1 MQSDNAQNWLSLLQQ
16 QWVAQS
22 GWEIIAVVLALA
34 YVWLA
39 AKQSIWC
46 WPCALVSTGI
56 YTWLFWQ
63 VTLPFQAIL
72 NAYYLLMAV
81 YGWLQ
86 WNKYL
91 KADEAMVIKVWS
103 IKKHVISLIALSIVS
118 LLLIVFFSG
127 SFDSN
132 HLVLDIVVTVFS
144 VFTTVLVAHKVL
156 ENWVYWIFV
165 NSAAVYLYW
174 SNELVLTS
182 ALFVIY
188 VAMAVYGYWQWRKQ
202 FVQQAHG

>member
-1 MQSDNAQNWLSLLQQ
+1 MQSDNAQNWLSLIQQ

>member
-1 MQSDNAQNWLSLLQQ
+1 
-16 QWVAQS
+16 
-22 GWEIIAVVLALA
+22 
-34 YVWLA
+34 
-39 AKQSIWC
+39 
-46 WPCALVSTGI
+46 
-56 YTWLFWQ
+56 
-63 VTLPFQAIL
+63 
-72 NAYYLLMAV
+72 
-81 YGWLQ
+81 
-86 WNKYL
+86 L

-103 IKKHVISLIALSIVS
+103 IKKHVISLLALSIVS

-165 NSAAVYLYW
+165 NSAAVYLFW

>member
-103 IKKHVISLIALSIVS
+103 IKKHVISLLALSIVS

>member
-1 MQSDNAQNWLSLLQQ
+1 MQSDNAQNWLSLIQQ

-103 IKKHVISLIALSIVS
+103 IKKHVISLLALSIVS

>member
-1 MQSDNAQNWLSLLQQ
+1 MQTDTVQNWLTLLQQ

-22 GWEIIAVVLALA
+22 GWEVIAVVLALA

-39 AKQSIWC
+39 AKQSLWC

-86 WNKYL
+86 WNKHI
-91 KADEAMVIKVWS
+91 KAEREMMIQVWS
-103 IKKHVISLIALSIVS
+103 MKRHVISFVSLVVVS
-118 LLLIVFFSG
+118 LLLITFFSG

-132 HLVLDIVVTVFS
+132 HLVLDIVITVFS

-156 ENWVYWIFV
+156 ENWLYWILI

-174 SNELVLTS
+174 SNQLVLTS
-182 ALFVIY
+182 ILFVIY
-188 VAMAVYGYWQWRKQ
+188 VAMALYGYWQWRQ
-202 FVQQAHG
+202 QLMQQAHA